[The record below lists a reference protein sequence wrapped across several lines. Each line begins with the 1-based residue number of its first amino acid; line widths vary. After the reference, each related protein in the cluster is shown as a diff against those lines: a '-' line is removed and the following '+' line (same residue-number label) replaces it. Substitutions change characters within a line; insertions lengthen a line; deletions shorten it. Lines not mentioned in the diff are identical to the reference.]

1 MRSICK
7 SHGNGDPG
15 CRCCKHARESLVHWA
30 TCDVVGDIFEALA
43 KIAGFT
49 TGSLKNEA
57 RERWAL
63 FAITPSGE
71 KLKDGLVN
79 LHLLIWKYLIALL
92 TRMETEDEEYEP
104 HKVWQAA
111 WSKFQQK
118 ALAKSEAART
128 ELLRAESRGLQK
140 PTLEKKSKCM
150 APLVGLDEDGAL
162 VWDDKS
168 ARIIEEL
175 AKAPVKPKKKKK

>member
-1 MRSICK
+1 MFVK

-43 KIAGFT
+43 KIAGLP
-49 TGSLKNEA
+49 TGSWTSEA

-63 FAITPSGE
+63 FAIPPSGE
-71 KLKDGLVN
+71 KLKDGLIN
-79 LHLLIWKYLIALL
+79 LHLLVWKYLIALL
-92 TRMETEDEEYEP
+92 TRMELEDEAYEP

-111 WSKFQQK
+111 WSKFKQK

-128 ELLRAESRGLQK
+128 VLLRAESRGQEK

-150 APLVGLDEDGAL
+150 APLAELDADGKL
-162 VWDDKS
+162 VWDDDS
-168 ARIIEEL
+168 TAIIEKL
-175 AKAPVKPKKKKK
+175 AETPVKPKKKKK